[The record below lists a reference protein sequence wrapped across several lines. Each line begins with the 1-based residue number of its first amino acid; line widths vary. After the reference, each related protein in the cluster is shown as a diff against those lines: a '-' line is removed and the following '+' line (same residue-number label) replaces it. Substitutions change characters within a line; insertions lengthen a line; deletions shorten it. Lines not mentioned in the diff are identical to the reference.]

1 MVLLPFSEK
10 VNLSTKIALKEE
22 RSRLERLVQS
32 ILPPNY
38 GLIVRTA
45 AEGKRAAVLDAELN
59 SLIHKWEES
68 WAAMRKGQTPSR
80 LLTENSRITTVIRDL
95 LNDTFTSI
103 HVNDNNV
110 FDEICTYIATIAPE
124 KEKIVKL
131 YKGKDSIFDA
141 FDINRQIRSS
151 FGRVVPLRQGIY
163 IIIEHTEA
171 LHVVDVNSGIRSKM
185 GNGQEDNAFEVN
197 MVVAEELARQLRL
210 RDLGGII
217 VVDFIDMDTSDHR
230 QKLFKRMQELMA
242 SDRAK
247 HNILPLSKFGIMQI
261 TRQRVRPA
269 MEINTSEKCP
279 SCNGTGKI
287 SPSLLFTENIENQL
301 AFFANEKKLKN
312 VILEVHPFIEAFLTK
327 GLVSRAKKW
336 SRKYGCRLNVR
347 IAPDLAVTQARWLDD
362 SNQKIDV

>member
-1 MVLLPFSEK
+1 
-10 VNLSTKIALKEE
+10 
-22 RSRLERLVQS
+22 
-32 ILPPNY
+32 
-38 GLIVRTA
+38 
-45 AEGKRAAVLDAELN
+45 
-59 SLIHKWEES
+59 
-68 WAAMRKGQTPSR
+68 MRKGKIPSR

-103 HVNDNNV
+103 HVNDSMV
-110 FDEICTYIATIAPE
+110 FEEVCSYISTIAPE

-131 YKGKDSIFDA
+131 YKGKELIFDA

-163 IIIEHTEA
+163 IIVEHTEA
-171 LHVVDVNSGIRSKM
+171 LHVIDVNSGIRSKM
-185 GNGQEDNAFEVN
+185 ASGQEENAFEVN

-217 VVDFIDMDTSDHR
+217 VVDFIDMDNADHR
-230 QKLFKRMQELMA
+230 LKLYKKMQELMA

-247 HNILPLSKFGIMQI
+247 HSILPLTKFGLMQI

-287 SPSLLFTENIENQL
+287 APSLLFTENIENQL
-301 AFFANEKKLKN
+301 AFFANEKKLKS
-312 VILEVHPFIEAFLTK
+312 VILEVHPFVEAYLVK
-327 GLVSRAKKW
+327 GFVSRAKKW

-347 IAPDLAVTQARWLDD
+347 ISPELAVTQARWLDD
-362 SNQKIDV
+362 NNEKIEL